1 LELLVNN
8 LDGLGVGFSYADD
21 VEGNQAR
28 ESVKLTTDQDL
39 EKIKGLFTCAISWS
53 DFGARCDLENNHSP
67 QFVQRHDLKRKS
79 LLKFY
84 PITANSVTELG

>member
-8 LDGLGVGFSYADD
+8 LNGLGVGFSYADD

-39 EKIKGLFTCAISWS
+39 EKLRVYLHVRFRGPI
-53 DFGARCDLENNHSP
+53 LEP
-67 QFVQRHDLKRKS
+67 APIWRRIII
-79 LLKFY
+79 LLKLF
-84 PITANSVTELG
+84 SVMI